1 MLTRG
6 IDQND
11 NLYSLYLKSFF
22 FFGKL
27 LTIENNYF
35 EMNVHW
41 NKSAVLLLLI

>member
-11 NLYSLYLKSFF
+11 NLYSLYLKSFLG
-22 FFGKL
+22 GKL

>member
-22 FFGKL
+22 FGKL

-35 EMNVHW
+35 EMNVHR

>member
-11 NLYSLYLKSFF
+11 NLYSLYLKSF